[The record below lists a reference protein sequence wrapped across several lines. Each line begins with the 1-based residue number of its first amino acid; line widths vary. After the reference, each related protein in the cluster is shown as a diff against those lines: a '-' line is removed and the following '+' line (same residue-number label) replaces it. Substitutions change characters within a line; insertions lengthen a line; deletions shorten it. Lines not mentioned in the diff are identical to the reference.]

1 MNQDIRI
8 STGYPDHPKIRKL
21 RKILGGDGI
30 TSHVFLL
37 CYAGRYAFDGK
48 LEEMDVA
55 DIEEVASWR
64 GNPGQ
69 FVQTCVDLRLL
80 DNEPDCY
87 SIHNWPKWN
96 KFAATF
102 PIRSETARAN
112 IAKRWEKRDKLARES
127 QKNQHDDTDAITNGK
142 TDGNSDGNTPSP
154 TPSPSPKGSG
164 GGGNLSFGDESATPP
179 LNAKPIEMADIIEMA
194 KEIEE
199 KHSLQGLIVTCEEAF
214 ERGVSPSQLYPR
226 LLNVNITGHKLLRH
240 AIDQIRPVGG

>member
-37 CYAGRYAFDGK
+37 CYAGRHAFDGK

-55 DIEEVASWR
+55 DIEEVSSWR

-80 DNEPDCY
+80 DKEPDCY
-87 SIHNWPKWN
+87 SIHNWEKWN
-96 KFAATF
+96 IWAATF
-102 PIRSETARAN
+102 PKRSAIAKKN
-112 IAKRWEKRDKLARES
+112 IAKRWKKRDSEAENTQEKQRY
-127 QKNQHDDTDAITNGK
+127 NTIGNTDRNTN
-142 TDGNSDGNTPSP
+142 GNTPSP
-154 TPSPSPKGSG
+154 TPTPSPKGSG
-164 GGGNLSFGDESATPP
+164 GGGNLSFEDESATPP
-179 LNAKPIEMADIIEMA
+179 SNEKPIEMADIIEMA

-199 KHSLQGLIVTCEEAF
+199 EHSLQGLTVTCEEAL
-214 ERGVSPSQLYPR
+214 ERGVLPSQLYTR
-226 LLNVNITGHKLLRH
+226 LLNVNITGYKSLRN
-240 AIDQIRPVGG
+240 AIEQIRPIGE